1 MYLAVKKVLP
11 TSNYQLILTF
21 ANGEV
26 RLFDMKPYLE
36 TGIFQELKNN
46 DLFNTVRISFDS
58 VEWDNEADMDPE
70 ILYSD
75 SKPLD
80 NQIASEPTEE
90 YELPWTKKSEQQ
102 LHFSN
107 RNNRIIERKLLFLQN
122 ISEQK
127 QQTDNILN

>member
-26 RLFDMKPYLE
+26 RLFDMKPYLG

-90 YELPWTKKSEQQ
+90 YELP
-102 LHFSN
+102 
-107 RNNRIIERKLLFLQN
+107 
-122 ISEQK
+122 
-127 QQTDNILN
+127 

>member
-1 MYLAVKKVLP
+1 MENGADFAPEYLYKIAK
-11 TSNYQLILTF
+11 
-21 ANGEV
+21 
-26 RLFDMKPYLE
+26 
-36 TGIFQELKNN
+36 FQ
-46 DLFNTVRISFDS
+46 
-58 VEWDNEADMDPE
+58 
-70 ILYSD
+70 
-75 SKPLD
+75 

-90 YELPWTKKSEQQ
+90 YELPWTKESEQQ

>member
-46 DLFNTVRISFDS
+46 DLFNTVRISSDS
-58 VEWDNEADMDPE
+58 VEWDNDADMDPE

-90 YELPWTKKSEQQ
+90 YELPWTKESE
-102 LHFSN
+102 
-107 RNNRIIERKLLFLQN
+107 
-122 ISEQK
+122 
-127 QQTDNILN
+127 